1 MAQIFGSFETITPT
15 NSFESTNSIKTT
27 DSDNSIESINS
38 IETTDSDNSINSTYF
53 TNIPR
58 LKKYKKKSIKTKI
71 ILCENYNIEL
81 FIYNIINTLKKNK
94 ISYKLK
100 KNYKFEC
107 CLSDNH
113 ICLLF
118 NIYLWVIPDKQNEFI
133 VETTHKKG
141 NKQFLINI
149 FTAIIND
156 TKINNTDYDN
166 KNSIL
171 SNPYINNI
179 INDYI
184 KTFNIYFIN
193 NQEESYYKLLCT
205 LNELCFNTNFHICL
219 INNNTHKI
227 ILNFINNNELLTNND
242 IICHLLA
249 LSCLV
254 SLSVN
259 DMFKKEIEI
268 TRFNNIKKTT
278 KKYINEVI
286 DNKINKILINLQK

>member
-1 MAQIFGSFETITPT
+1 MAQIISSFETITST
-15 NSFESTNSIKTT
+15 NSF
-27 DSDNSIESINS
+27 ESINS
-38 IETTDSDNSINSTYF
+38 IETTDSDNSVNTENISSKII
-53 TNIPR
+53 NIPKF
-58 LKKYKKKSIKTKI
+58 KKYNKKSIKTKL
-71 ILCENYNIEL
+71 ILCENYNIDM
-81 FIYNIINTLKKNK
+81 FIHNIINTLKKNN
-94 ISYKLK
+94 ISYRLK

>member
-1 MAQIFGSFETITPT
+1 MAQIISSFETITPT
-15 NSFESTNSIKTT
+15 NSF
-27 DSDNSIESINS
+27 ESINS
-38 IETTDSDNSINSTYF
+38 IETTDSDNSVNTENISSKII
-53 TNIPR
+53 NIPKF
-58 LKKYKKKSIKTKI
+58 KKYNKKSIKTKL
-71 ILCENYNIEL
+71 ILCENYNIDM
-81 FIYNIINTLKKNK
+81 FIYNIINTLKKNN
-94 ISYKLK
+94 ISYRLK

>member
-1 MAQIFGSFETITPT
+1 MAQIISSFETITPT
-15 NSFESTNSIKTT
+15 NSFESMNY
-27 DSDNSIESINS
+27 
-38 IETTDSDNSINSTYF
+38 IETTYSDNPTNTEDISSKI
-53 TNIPR
+53 TNIPKF
-58 LKKYKKKSIKTKI
+58 KKYNKKSIKTKL
-71 ILCENYNIEL
+71 ILCENYNIDM
-81 FIYNIINTLKKNK
+81 FIHNIINTLKKNN
-94 ISYKLK
+94 ISYRLK

-149 FTAIIND
+149 FTAIINN
-156 TKINNTDYDN
+156 TKINNTEYYNAEYYNTDYHN
-166 KNSIL
+166 KDSIL

-184 KTFNIYFIN
+184 KTFNFYFIS
-193 NQEESYYKLLCT
+193 NQQKSYYKLLYT
-205 LNELCFNTNFHICL
+205 LNELCFNKKFHICL
-219 INNNTHKI
+219 INNNTHNI
-227 ILNFINNNELLTNND
+227 ILNFINNNELITNND

-254 SLSVN
+254 SLSEN
-259 DMFKKEIEI
+259 DIFKKEIDI
-268 TRFNNIKKTT
+268 TNINNIKKT
-278 KKYINEVI
+278 KKIYINEII

>member
-1 MAQIFGSFETITPT
+1 MAQIFGSFETITQT
-15 NSFESTNSIKTT
+15 NSF
-27 DSDNSIESINS
+27 ESINS
-38 IETTDSDNSINSTYF
+38 IETTDSDNSINTKNFSSK
-53 TNIPR
+53 IPKF
-58 LKKYKKKSIKTKI
+58 KKYNKKSIKTKL
-71 ILCENYNIEL
+71 ILCENYNIDM
-81 FIYNIINTLKKNK
+81 FIHNIINTLKKNN
-94 ISYKLK
+94 ISYRLK

-286 DNKINKILINLQK
+286 DNKINKILINFKN